1 MENLSTKVQIS
12 FPKSSEDHRLQLIA
26 INGAVF
32 AIIHSP
38 LESQGPICLQC
49 EEWSLILL
57 APIKSESN
65 VLISGINVI
74 CLSEITSDQG
84 SVNIHASHQ
93 LVKFANLIKG
103 SGAVCEMGEKG
114 EFQFDDD
121 PGALLHY
128 YRVFDDI
135 VGQARQATPD
145 CLSQAHEKFIG
156 GLCTLADKIQEHP
169 ENLTLNKVFDVWKI
183 PTIT

>member
-1 MENLSTKVQIS
+1 MENPSTKVQIS
-12 FPKSSEDHRLQLIA
+12 FPKSSEDYRLQLIA

-38 LESQGPICLQC
+38 LESQGPIRLQC
-49 EEWSLILL
+49 EEWSLVLL

-65 VLISGINVI
+65 ILISAINVI
-74 CLSEITSDQG
+74 CLSEITSEHE

-103 SGAVCEMGEKG
+103 SKAVCEMGEKG

-128 YRVFDDI
+128 YRLFDDI
-135 VGQARQATPD
+135 VEQARQQNPD
-145 CLSQAHEKFIG
+145 CLSQTQEKFIS
-156 GLCTLADKIQEHP
+156 GLCTLADKIQKHP

-183 PTIT
+183 PNII